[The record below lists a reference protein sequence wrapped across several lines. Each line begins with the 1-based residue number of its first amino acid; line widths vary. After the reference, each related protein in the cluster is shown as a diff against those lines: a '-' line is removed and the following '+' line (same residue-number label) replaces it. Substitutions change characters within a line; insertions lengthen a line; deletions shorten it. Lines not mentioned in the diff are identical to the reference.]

1 MQTHGLFFPGKFCVP
16 CKYEKKYQ
24 KKNPT
29 TFFKTISVIL
39 TGDITQKGYDKK
51 RNKLLAPYMR
61 QNKELQQ
68 QQQQQVS
75 FISVSYLGENP
86 GNRGE

>member
-1 MQTHGLFFPGKFCVP
+1 MQTHGLFFQGNFVFRVNMKRNIR
-16 CKYEKKYQ
+16 KKTH
-24 KKNPT
+24 T

-75 FISVSYLGENP
+75 FISVSYL
-86 GNRGE
+86 

>member
-1 MQTHGLFFPGKFCVP
+1 MQTHRLFFQGNFVFRVNMKRIIR
-16 CKYEKKYQ
+16 KK
-24 KKNPT
+24 KHTT

-68 QQQQQVS
+68 QQQQQQQQQVS
-75 FISVSYLGENP
+75 FISVSYF
-86 GNRGE
+86 

>member
-1 MQTHGLFFPGKFCVP
+1 MQTHGLFFQGNFVFRVNMKRNIR
-16 CKYEKKYQ
+16 KKT
-24 KKNPT
+24 PT

-75 FISVSYLGENP
+75 FISVSYL
-86 GNRGE
+86 